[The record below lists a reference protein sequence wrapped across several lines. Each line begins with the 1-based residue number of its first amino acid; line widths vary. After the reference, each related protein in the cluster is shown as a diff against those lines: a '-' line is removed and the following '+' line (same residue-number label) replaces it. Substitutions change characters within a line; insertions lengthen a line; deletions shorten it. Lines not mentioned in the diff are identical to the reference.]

1 MHHTELHVPADAAAR
16 DALLSRVRTLTAL
29 DHGRLVAVTG
39 AEVRGDSTLV
49 VRWRTGETTDLATVL
64 AVRGGLSPA
73 EAAGVLVGV
82 AQALAAMHSA
92 GLVHGPLSALDIVLD
107 AGGEARLRPRLDGS
121 LDGTPPDDVIAV
133 ARLVDGLLGPHP
145 GDQPDDDETTALR
158 AVLAPALA
166 HDPLVRPEAGSLAA
180 WAHDAVPPQP
190 VRLPEPAALAVAALG
205 GVRTPPRSG
214 AEARLP
220 AARHRRAY
228 RGAPSTGGPDHRRPG
243 RPQRR
248 ARRRSAPGGPAGR
261 VVGLVAVVV
270 AVGALAG
277 IAVQSR
283 APGPAPLA
291 GGPGAAVTAV
301 AVQAAETSAAATPP
315 EPVRDP
321 VLDPDDPAGAAGML
335 TQRRVALL
343 TGASGAPDVA
353 ALGTVDAAG
362 SAVHD
367 ADRALVRRM
376 ADQGVSLT
384 GGDVDVHD
392 VTVVSSSSEHAEVRV
407 EYELG
412 PARQRTIGGA
422 TATVPASGV
431 RTSTLSLVW
440 TDAGWRVRGVR

>member
-1 MHHTELHVPADAAAR
+1 VHHTELHVPADAAAR

-214 AEARLP
+214 AEARPP

-283 APGPAPLA
+283 APGPAPHA
-291 GGPGAAVTAV
+291 GGRDTAVTAV
-301 AVQAAETSAAATPP
+301 AVHAPVETSVAETPS
-315 EPVRDP
+315 DP
-321 VLDPDDPAGAAGML
+321 VLDPDDPAGAAGTL

-343 TGASGAPDVA
+343 TGASGTPDVA

-367 ADRALVRRM
+367 ADRELVRRM
-376 ADQGVSLT
+376 AAQGVSLT

-392 VTVVSSSSEHAEVRV
+392 VTVVSSGSEHAEVRV

-412 PARQRTIGGA
+412 PARQRIIGGA

-440 TDAGWRVRGVR
+440 TDAGWRVSGVR